1 MDPLTHGLAGAAI
14 KNLGFKRDRALFVLL
29 LASVAPDLDYI
40 VRPLG
45 ADLFLRYHRG
55 ITHGVLALLAVP
67 VLIGILSAKRGFFY
81 YSFLAF
87 TGYAFHLLLD
97 LTNQYGTRVLSPLD
111 WRQYSLDLTF
121 IIDPYVSLGFLVSV
135 LLAALNRKRAR
146 TIALATFM
154 LLAFYMGVRYYFQE
168 KTEEF
173 LRARLDDQIARVYP
187 LPNDFMRWWFVARS
201 GDTVSTGFADLFTGR
216 VYVQDRYVVR
226 NDPAIERS
234 KGQRVVKNF
243 LNFAKYPH
251 AEVERHNGQTVVIW
265 RELAYGFLPGEHFE
279 ARVVMDGR
287 GRVVSSKFRF

>member
-14 KNLGFKRDRALFVLL
+14 KNLGFKRDRALLVLV

-45 ADLFLRYHRG
+45 ADIFLKYHRG
-55 ITHGVLALLAVP
+55 ITHGFLALLAVP
-67 VLIGILSAKRGFFY
+67 LLIGILSAKRGFFY

-87 TGYAFHLLLD
+87 TGYALHLVLD

-121 IIDPYVSLGFLVSV
+121 ILDPYVSLGLLVSAV
-135 LLAALNRKRAR
+135 LAAIDRKRAR

-154 LLAFYMGVRYYFQE
+154 LLAFYMGVRYYFHE
-168 KTEEF
+168 RTEDF
-173 LRARLDDQIARVYP
+173 LRGRLDEQIAKVYP

-201 GDTVSTGFADLFTGR
+201 GDIVSTGFADLFTGR
-216 VYVQDRYVVR
+216 VYVQDTYVIS

-243 LNFAKYPH
+243 LNFAKYPY
-251 AEVERHNGQTVVIW
+251 ADVRKEKGLTVVTW
-265 RELAYGFLPGEHFE
+265 RELAYAFLPGEHFE

-287 GRVVSSKFRF
+287 GRVLSSKFRF